1 MPEHGHVGPRWA
13 GAWRALKI
21 YPALGT
27 LQRPRAHVAWL
38 RRRRARMRPHLLP
51 HAWALRVMCGLE
63 PDQSSVQM
71 RG

>member
-1 MPEHGHVGPRWA
+1 MPEHGHVDPRWA
-13 GAWRALKI
+13 GAWRALKT

-27 LQRPRAHVAWL
+27 LQRPRAYVAW
-38 RRRRARMRPHLLP
+38 RRRPHLLP